1 MSIPTWVVPL
11 MHLLMGGIDQLCH
24 QHDKLLK
31 AQLLV
36 LVCVQVL
43 HDVIYDFVAP
53 FLLLWVKQRRLLGLS
68 VPREEDLEHSDGLRA
83 KCKGKPGPWR

>member
-1 MSIPTWVVPL
+1 MIIPTWVVPL
-11 MHLLMGGIDQLCH
+11 VHLLMGGMDQLCH
-24 QHDKLLK
+24 QDDKLLK

-43 HDVIYDFVAP
+43 HDVIDDFFTP

-68 VPREEDLEHSDGLRA
+68 VAREEDSEHSERLGG
-83 KCKGKPGPWR
+83 KCKGKPGP